1 MKIAQQHALVALV
14 LAFGLAL
21 ALTPLAA
28 RLAFRLGLVD
38 RPGEG
43 RRLHDRAIPF
53 GGGIAMLIAIA
64 VPLLVLE
71 PALAGRRTAILA
83 GAVACTLVG
92 LIDDR
97 FSLPPLAKLA
107 GEIGAAIIPVAAGAT
122 IDHITLP
129 FFDPF
134 DLGTLQYPVTVIW
147 IVALMNSVNF
157 IDGMDGLAAGIA
169 AITAITFCVLAL
181 KLDRGGAAL
190 LSASLAGASLGFL
203 RHNFHPARVF
213 MGDAGALLIGYLLAT
228 IAVQGVL
235 KTTAAVALAVPLL
248 VLLVPLLDTSF
259 VVLHRLKYGR
269 RPWSADANHLHHR
282 FVRIGFNQ
290 RQAALLVYVWCGTL
304 AACAI
309 TLPYAHH
316 ETRWDPLATALLL
329 LLGLLALAVTV
340 WIVVVLEVLK
350 QRHLQLFGF
359 GRSRDTPGDTPL
371 IELWRRRGEARVGP

>member
-1 MKIAQQHALVALV
+1 MTFAQQHALEALV

-21 ALTPLAA
+21 GLTPLAA
-28 RLAFRLGLVD
+28 LAARRVGLVD
-38 RPGEG
+38 RPGG
-43 RRLHDRAIPF
+43 RRLHRQAVPF
-53 GGGIAMLIAIA
+53 GGGVAMLIAIA
-64 VPLLVLE
+64 IPVTLLDPSLG
-71 PALAGRRTAILA
+71 GRRHAILA
-83 GAVACTLVG
+83 GALACTLVG

-97 FSLPPLAKLA
+97 FALPPMIKLI
-107 GEIGAAIIPVAAGAT
+107 GEVGAAAIPVAAGAT

-129 FFDPF
+129 FLDPF
-134 DLGTLQYPVTVIW
+134 DLGVLQYPVTVIW

-157 IDGMDGLAAGIA
+157 IDGMDGLAAGIS
-169 AITAITFCVLAL
+169 AITAVTFCVLAL
-181 KLDRGGAAL
+181 KLDRGGAAV
-190 LSASLAGASLGFL
+190 LSAALAGASLGFL

-248 VLLVPLLDTSF
+248 VLLVPLFDTSF

-269 RPWSADANHLHHR
+269 RPWDADASHLHHR
-282 FVRIGFNQ
+282 FVRVGFSQ
-290 RQAALLVYVWCGTL
+290 RQAALLVYLWCGTL

-316 ETRWDPLATALLL
+316 ETHWEPLATSLLV
-329 LLGLLALAVTV
+329 LLGIAALAVTV

-350 QRHLQLFGF
+350 QRHLQLFGV
-359 GRSRDTPGDTPL
+359 GRRRETPGDTPL